1 MGALLSNLVWIV
13 VAMVIL
19 FVVLKLLKKSTKVIM
34 SLLVNALVGAV
45 VLWVLSLVLPNIFQ
59 VTVVSSLIVG
69 FLGVPGLILVA
80 IIGLIL

>member
-34 SLLVNALVGAV
+34 SLLVNALIGAV
-45 VLWVLSLVLPNIFQ
+45 VLWALSLVLPSVFQ
-59 VTVVSSLIVG
+59 VNVISALIVG
-69 FLGVPGLILVA
+69 FLGIPGLILVA
-80 IIGLIL
+80 IIGLLL